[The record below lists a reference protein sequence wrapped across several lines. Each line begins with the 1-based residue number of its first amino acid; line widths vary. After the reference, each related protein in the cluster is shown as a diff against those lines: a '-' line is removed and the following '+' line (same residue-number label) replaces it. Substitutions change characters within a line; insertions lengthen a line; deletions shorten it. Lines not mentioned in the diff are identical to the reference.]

1 MNMIFNMAVIVSVSS
16 LDCNFDDANMCT
28 WTQGLEDP
36 EGFGWSMES
45 GPTSTENTGPS
56 GDHTTGT
63 NELCHEK
70 AYDRGFLTISDKSR
84 TEQP

>member
-16 LDCNFDDANMCT
+16 LDCNFDANMCT
-28 WTQGLEDP
+28 WTQGLADP
-36 EGFGWSMES
+36 EGFGWYMQS
-45 GPTSTENTGPS
+45 GPTQSSATGPNE
-56 GDHTTGT
+56 DHTTGT

-70 AYDRGFLTISDKSR
+70 AYFRGFLTSSDKSR